1 MEHLWSPWRMQY
13 IQNSS
18 PVAGC
23 IFCSAWQEP
32 DNDEKLVI
40 LQTPQAVVMLN
51 RYPYT
56 NGHLMVAPKM
66 HTAVLASLDQD
77 VLLELTTLLAHAEQV
92 LGKLYKPEGFNIG
105 MNIGSV
111 AGAGVADHLHF
122 HMLPRWGGDTN
133 FMTTTA
139 NTRVLPESLD
149 DTLKK
154 IRSAW

>member
-13 IQNSS
+13 IQNSN

-23 IFCSAWQEP
+23 IFCNAWQQP
-32 DNDEKLVI
+32 ADDEKLVI
-40 LQTPQAVVMLN
+40 QRADHALVMLN

-56 NGHLMVAPKM
+56 SGHLMVAPKL
-66 HTAVLASLDQD
+66 HTAVLASFTP
-77 VLLELTTLLAHAEQV
+77 EINAEIMALLAHAEQV
-92 LGKLYKPEGFNIG
+92 LGNLYHPDGFNIG
-105 MNIGSV
+105 VNIGSA

-122 HMLPRWGGDTN
+122 HILPRWNGDTN

-139 NTRVLPESLD
+139 DTRVLPESLE

>member
-1 MEHLWSPWRMQY
+1 MEQLWSPWRMQY
-13 IQNSS
+13 IQNHA
-18 PVAGC
+18 PAEGC

-40 LQTPQAVVMLN
+40 QQTPHAVVMLN

-56 NGHLMVAPKM
+56 NGHLMVAPRM
-66 HTAVLASLDQD
+66 HTAVLAALSED
-77 VLLELTTLLAHAEQV
+77 VSAEIMRLLTHAEQV
-92 LGKLYKPEGFNIG
+92 LGKLYHPEGFNIG
-105 MNIGSV
+105 MNIGSA

-122 HMLPRWGGDTN
+122 HMLPRWAGDTN

-139 NTRVLPESLD
+139 NTRVLPEALE